1 MSLPPVVL
9 ASGSPRRRE
18 LLTLVGIPHT
28 VAPSDIDETAH
39 PGELPIPHASRL
51 AREKAERGLAKAPNA
66 LVIAADTIVVID
78 GQILG
83 KPVNEDDARR
93 TLARL
98 SGRTHI
104 VVTAMACAFNG
115 LLAVG
120 VEEVAVTFRSL
131 TEQEIGEYVATGE
144 PMDKAGSYG
153 IQGFGA
159 TIVRRIDGDYFAVMG
174 LSLVRLVDLM
184 QQIGIP
190 YHFGY
195 G

>member
-1 MSLPPVVL
+1 LPLPPVIL
-9 ASGSPRRRE
+9 ASASPRRRE
-18 LLTLVGIPHT
+18 LLTLIGIPHT
-28 VAPSDIDETAH
+28 VRPADVDESSQ
-39 PGELPIPHASRL
+39 PGELPIPYATRL
-51 AREKAERGLAKAPNA
+51 ARAKAERGVANAPDA
-66 LVIAADTIVVID
+66 FVIAADTIVVID
-78 GQILG
+78 GHILG
-83 KPVNEDDARR
+83 KPVDTDDARR
-93 TLARL
+93 TLSRL

-115 LLAVG
+115 QLAVG
-120 VEEVAVTFRSL
+120 VEEVPVTFRSL
-131 TEQEIGEYVATGE
+131 TEREIDEYIATGE

-184 QQIGIP
+184 QHLGVT